1 MSSNIAFRNSRPA
14 IPGTELKFP
23 GSNERAIGRNGE
35 FNANDRKELLRS
47 VNMMVQAAI
56 SGEVNPTADHRATSV
71 EKAKIAAK
79 ELVTVTAAFQDRT
92 SNRWQALGSEIAMS
106 VSEVGDR
113 AGFMR
118 RFLQRVEVPMGQQPK
133 ARVRKKQVT
142 AIMMTGPSQTRP
154 QYVRDDYQYMTE
166 FDITAH
172 VWVAENELYLGTP
185 DILDEKFIET
195 QEAIS
200 VTEDRY
206 WKVLADEAATIDYN
220 IQYLVGGLSLSAL
233 ASMRRIMGENTMA
246 PVNILMALSYWSDIM
261 ENFADKFD
269 PVHQYELFSTG
280 ELGSI
285 MGLSFL
291 TDGFRHPN
299 LKVLENDELYFVA
312 APEFH
317 GAYSDRGPVQSTEI
331 DGRQQGVLA
340 RGWFMSEHISMAI
353 LNPRSVIKAKRA

>member
-1 MSSNIAFRNSRPA
+1 MSSAIGFRNSRPA
-14 IPGTELKFP
+14 IPGVELKFP
-23 GSNERAIGRNGE
+23 GSRERVVAGNGE
-35 FNANDRKELLRS
+35 FNANDKKDLMRS
-47 VNMMVQAAI
+47 INLMVQA
-56 SGEVNPTADHRATSV
+56 SMRGEVAPHEDARQSSL
-71 EKAKIAAK
+71 ERAK
-79 ELVTVTAAFQDRT
+79 EAATNLQAVTAAFQDRT
-92 SNRWQALGSEIAMS
+92 SGKWATIGSEIAMS

-133 ARVRKKQVT
+133 ARIRKKQVT
-142 AIMMTGPSQTRP
+142 AITMVGPSQTRP
-154 QYVRDDYQYMTE
+154 QYVRDDYQWMTE
-166 FDITAH
+166 FDVTAH

-185 DILDEKFIET
+185 DILDEKFVET

-200 VTEDRY
+200 VAEDRM

-220 IQYLVGGLSLSAL
+220 IQYMVGGISLSAL
-233 ASMRRIMGENTMA
+233 SSMRRIMGENTMA
-246 PVNILMALSYWSDIM
+246 PTNILMSLSFWSDIM

-299 LKVLENDELYFVA
+299 LKVLENDEMYLVA
-312 APEFH
+312 NPEFH
-317 GAYSDRGPVQSTEI
+317 GAYSDRGPVQSTEV

-340 RGWFMSEHISMAI
+340 RGWFMSERLSMAI

>member
-1 MSSNIAFRNSRPA
+1 MSSIGFRNSRPA
-14 IPGTELKFP
+14 IPGMELKFP
-23 GSNERAIGRNGE
+23 NSGERVLASNGE
-35 FNANDRKELLRS
+35 FNAYNRQDLMRS
-47 VNMMVQAAI
+47 VNLMVQAAM
-56 SGEVNPTADHRATSV
+56 SGQVNPAQDSRQSSI
-71 EKAKIAAK
+71 ERAK
-79 ELVTVTAAFQDRT
+79 EAAHNLQVVQAAFQDRT
-92 SNRWQALGSEIAMS
+92 SGKWATIGSEIAMS

-113 AGFMR
+113 TAFAR

-142 AIMMTGPSQTRP
+142 AITMVGPSQTRP
-154 QYVRDDYQYMTE
+154 QYVRDDYQWMVE
-166 FDITAH
+166 FDVTAH
-172 VWVAENELYLGTP
+172 VWVADNELYLGTP

-200 VTEDRY
+200 VAEDRY
-206 WKVLADEAATIDYN
+206 WKMLADEASAIDYN
-220 IQYLVGGLSLSAL
+220 TQYMVGGVSLSAL
-233 ASMRRIMGENTMA
+233 SAMRRIMGENTLA
-246 PVNILMALSYWSDIM
+246 PTNILMSLSFWSDIM

-299 LKVLENDELYFVA
+299 LKVLENDEMYLVA

-317 GAYSDRGPVQSTEI
+317 GAYSDRGPVQSTEV
-331 DGRQQGVLA
+331 DGRQQGILA
-340 RGWFMSEHISMAI
+340 RGWFMSERISMAI